1 MSAKKTGLGRGFES
15 LLPNELLD
23 ESFDPT
29 ADQDGRVSDLRLIAI
44 HELSADADQPRRHF
58 DEARI
63 DDLAESIGEHGII
76 QPIVVT
82 PKQGG
87 GYTIV
92 AGERRFRAAQK
103 AGLDKV
109 PSLVRTLNAQHKLE
123 ISLIENLQRT
133 DLNAIETATA
143 YLKLRD
149 QFNLTMEEIG
159 KRVGGRSHSTITNT
173 IRLLRLPAAIKQAV
187 AEGKVTEGQVRPLIN
202 LEEKESLAL
211 LPRIVAGEWSARRV
225 EQEVSILRQ
234 AKSGVVK
241 QPKEANPEYVRA
253 AEKIEKRLSVPVK
266 INQAARG
273 GSIVIKFRTKTELDA
288 LMKQL
293 S

>member
-1 MSAKKTGLGRGFES
+1 VSAKKTGLGRGFES
-15 LLPNELLD
+15 LLPSELLD

-211 LPRIVAGEWSARRV
+211 LPRIVDGEWSARRV

-241 QPKEANPEYVRA
+241 RPKEANPEYVRA
-253 AEKIEKRLSVPVK
+253 AEKIEKHLSVPVK

>member
-15 LLPNELLD
+15 LLPSELLD

-63 DDLAESIGEHGII
+63 DDLAESIGQHGII

-173 IRLLRLPAAIKQAV
+173 IRLLRLPAVIKQAV

-253 AEKIEKRLSVPVK
+253 AEKIEKHLSVPVK

-273 GSIVIKFRTKTELDA
+273 GSIVIKFRTKTELDS

>member
-15 LLPNELLD
+15 LLPSELLD

-211 LPRIVAGEWSARRV
+211 LPRIVDGEWSARRV

>member
-15 LLPNELLD
+15 LLPSELLD

-29 ADQDGRVSDLRLIAI
+29 ADQDGQVSDLRLIAI
-44 HELSADADQPRRHF
+44 RELSADSDQPRRQF
-58 DEARI
+58 DEAKI
-63 DDLAESIGEHGII
+63 DELAESIRQHGVI

-241 QPKEANPEYVRA
+241 RPKEANPEYVRA
-253 AEKIEKRLSVPVK
+253 AEKIEKHLSVPVK

>member
-15 LLPNELLD
+15 LLPSELLD

-273 GSIVIKFRTKTELDA
+273 GSIVIKFRTKTELDS

>member
-15 LLPNELLD
+15 LLPSELLD

-253 AEKIEKRLSVPVK
+253 AEKIEKHLSVPVK

-273 GSIVIKFRTKTELDA
+273 GSIVIKFRTKTELDS

>member
-15 LLPNELLD
+15 LLPSELLD

-63 DDLAESIGEHGII
+63 DDLAESIGQHGII

-253 AEKIEKRLSVPVK
+253 AEKIEKHLSVPVK

>member
-15 LLPNELLD
+15 LLPSELLD

-211 LPRIVAGEWSARRV
+211 LPRIVDGEWSARRV

-253 AEKIEKRLSVPVK
+253 AEKIEKHLSVPVK

>member
-63 DDLAESIGEHGII
+63 DDLAESIGQHGII

-253 AEKIEKRLSVPVK
+253 AEKIEKHLSVPVK

>member
-15 LLPNELLD
+15 LLPSELLD

-211 LPRIVAGEWSARRV
+211 LPRIVDGEWSARRV

-241 QPKEANPEYVRA
+241 RPKEANPEYVRA
-253 AEKIEKRLSVPVK
+253 AEKIEKHLSVPVK

>member
-1 MSAKKTGLGRGFES
+1 VSAKKTGLGRGFES
-15 LLPNELLD
+15 LLPSELLD

-253 AEKIEKRLSVPVK
+253 AEKIEKHLSVPVK

>member
-15 LLPNELLD
+15 LLPSELLD

-253 AEKIEKRLSVPVK
+253 AEKIEKHLSVPVK